1 MVVLYHKLI
10 LCEENV
16 EAKEENLAE
25 EVEDVSN
32 THNNDAEEAETVERN
47 INANDLEKDSA
58 GIVEVKINKMN
69 DIKKDSAEI
78 VEVKVK
84 DVEDELCPDEQYKSQ
99 PKEFTSVQTQTLECG
114 GNPMTTSKSALDF
127 YTLTYDDYDSE
138 D

>member
-1 MVVLYHKLI
+1 MKPS
-10 LCEENV
+10 EENV

-69 DIKKDSAEI
+69 DIKKRF
-78 VEVKVK
+78 
-84 DVEDELCPDEQYKSQ
+84 C
-99 PKEFTSVQTQTLECG
+99 
-114 GNPMTTSKSALDF
+114 
-127 YTLTYDDYDSE
+127 
-138 D
+138 